1 MGMDECREETGLP
14 WIAASHPAAICAWV
28 RWGSK
33 YPFPALPL
41 HNRSF
46 PACTAVILVYCPDT
60 LYYHVWGQREKGISM
75 PINEPR
81 NPQRNWQDDYN
92 RWWNRKNGTPVKENP
107 VIVGSERKK
116 Q

>member
-1 MGMDECREETGLP
+1 MDECREETGLP

-28 RWGSK
+28 RWGSE

-41 HNRSF
+41 HTRSF
-46 PACTAVILVYCPDT
+46 PACTAVILVYCLDT
-60 LYYHVWGQREKGISM
+60 LYYHVWGQREEGICM